1 MIVTCTNY
9 ENIILAGPV
18 KRSPRARR
26 SASLFHIPLL
36 NLGGLGRSG
45 GMGRSGGL
53 DLGGL
58 GLGGLGLGG
67 LGRSGG
73 LGLGGL
79 GLGGGPGRGGGLGG
93 RAGSFLDEM
102 EEIDRLLGGLGMR
115 SGRPRCPSH
124 AYRRPQA

>member
-1 MIVTCTNY
+1 MILTFTNY

-45 GMGRSGGL
+45 GL

-58 GLGGLGLGG
+58 GVGG
-67 LGRSGG
+67 LGRSGGLGLGG

-93 RAGSFLDEM
+93 RAASFLDEM